1 MKNMSNIIAP
11 TDNRF
16 VKKSPKLFT
25 NLWKNQ
31 DFEVGNLDIS
41 GNINA
46 TGSIDVSGNINA
58 SGSIDVSGNI
68 TGQDLTTQNAFVNSN
83 LNVTGTSSLT
93 TAFVS
98 TGISFDSVALLNS
111 YKTFTQVFNMTGA
124 ATFSAVGRFT
134 KIGRMVCFELL
145 PFALQSLAP
154 SAFIT
159 SNIAIP
165 FDSRPAN
172 NTLVCGT
179 MLVSGLPQPVS
190 IEIRNDGSF
199 QLARNVIVGSSVIY
213 NSFLAGT
220 TLQSDHV
227 CSSCYSV

>member
-1 MKNMSNIIAP
+1 MSNIIAP

-16 VKKSPKLFT
+16 VKKSPELFT

-31 DFEVGNLDIS
+31 DFEVGNLDVS

-46 TGSIDVSGNINA
+46 TGNINA

-68 TGQDLTTQNAFVNSN
+68 TLAQDLNTQNAFVNSN
-83 LNVTGTSSLT
+83 LNVTGTTSLT

-111 YKTFTQVFNMTGA
+111 YQTFTQVFNMTGA
-124 ATFSAVGRFT
+124 ATFNAVGRFT

-145 PFALQSLAP
+145 PFALQSLTS
-154 SAFIT
+154 SAFVT

-172 NTLVCGT
+172 DTFVGGT
-179 MLVSGLPQPVS
+179 MLVAGLPQPVS
-190 IEIRNDGSF
+190 IEIRNDGSI
-199 QLARNVIVGSSVIY
+199 QLARNVIAGSFVIY

-220 TLQSDHV
+220 TLQSDRV

>member
-1 MKNMSNIIAP
+1 MSNIIAP

-16 VKKSPKLFT
+16 VKKSPELFT

-31 DFEVGNLDIS
+31 DFEVGNLDVS

-46 TGSIDVSGNINA
+46 TGNINA

-68 TGQDLTTQNAFVNSN
+68 TLAQDLTTQNAFVNSN

-124 ATFSAVGRFT
+124 ATFNAVGRFT

>member
-1 MKNMSNIIAP
+1 MSNIIAP

-16 VKKSPKLFT
+16 VKKSPELFT

-31 DFEVGNLDIS
+31 DFEVGNLDVS
-41 GNINA
+41 GDLNATGNINA
-46 TGSIDVSGNINA
+46 TGDINA
-58 SGSIDVSGNI
+58 SGDIDVSGNI
-68 TGQDLTTQNAFVNSN
+68 TLAKDLNTQNAFVNSN
-83 LNVTGTSSLT
+83 LNVTGTTSLT

-98 TGISFDSVALLNS
+98 TGIGFDSVALLNS
-111 YKTFTQVFNMTGA
+111 YQTFTQVFNMTGA
-124 ATFSAVGRFT
+124 STFNVVGRFT

-145 PFALQSLAP
+145 PFALQNLTS

-172 NTLVCGT
+172 NTFVGGT
-179 MLVSGLPQPVS
+179 MLVAGLPQPVS
-190 IEIRNDGSF
+190 IEIRNDGSI

-220 TLQSDHV
+220 TLQSDRV
-227 CSSCYSV
+227 CSSCYTV

>member
-1 MKNMSNIIAP
+1 MSNIIAP

-16 VKKSPKLFT
+16 VKKSPELFT

-31 DFEVGNLDIS
+31 DFEVGNLDVS

-46 TGSIDVSGNINA
+46 TGNINA

-68 TGQDLTTQNAFVNSN
+68 TLAQDLTTQNAFVNSN

-124 ATFSAVGRFT
+124 ATFNAVGRFT

-190 IEIRNDGSF
+190 IEIRNDGSI